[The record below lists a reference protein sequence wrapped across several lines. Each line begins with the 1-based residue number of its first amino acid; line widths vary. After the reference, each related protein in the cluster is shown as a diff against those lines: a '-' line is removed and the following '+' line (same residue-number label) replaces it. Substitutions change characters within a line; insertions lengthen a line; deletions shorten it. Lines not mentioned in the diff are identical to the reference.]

1 MRILTHV
8 SLADAHAHLVEV
20 ETTIVSDEA
29 LPSPLVL
36 FMPVWTPGSYLVREY
51 ARHVEG
57 MRSPAHTVQKVRKN
71 AWTVTHEGK
80 KELTVRYRLY
90 CNDLT
95 VRTNHVDATHMYLNG
110 ACTFLAV
117 EGHADVPTEVS
128 FGSPSGWRVATAL
141 PPTAAENTFV
151 AKDLDTL
158 VDCPVE
164 IGLFRAASVTC
175 AGVPH
180 HFAIWPP
187 EAIHDGNLHRLLEGT
202 KTIVETEAS
211 LLGGA
216 LPHQGYTFILH
227 LSSRGRGGLE
237 HRDSTTLLAAPT
249 AFDTRDGFLDLLSLV
264 AHEYFHLWN
273 VKRLRPAGLHPYRY
287 EEENYTRLLW
297 WFEGATSYFD
307 WRVLR
312 LAKLCTETE
321 YLDHLASEL
330 GYLDQTPGRLV
341 HSLEDASFDA
351 WIKLYR
357 PDENSPNSTVSYYR
371 KGELVCALLD
381 LEMRARTNGTRC
393 LDDVLRHLWANYG
406 KDERPVP
413 EDAMQRIFEEVAGV
427 PMGDLFDTWIRG
439 TADVD
444 VASTLAKVG
453 LVIESTKRDGTSLG
467 LKARDVGGRTTVA
480 SVLRGS
486 AAQRAGVDP
495 GDELVA
501 IGDRRLEGASSIDP
515 ALAPYRAG
523 DRTTVL
529 LVRDGKTRSLEVTL
543 DAAPAGRTKIVPKKD
558 ATDAERDLFRGWI
571 GD

>member
-1 MRILTHV
+1 MRILSHV
-8 SLADAHAHLVEV
+8 SLADPHAHLVEV

-57 MRSPAHTVQKVRKN
+57 MRSPTHAVRKVRKN
-71 AWTVTHEGK
+71 AWSVSHEGAR
-80 KELTVRYRLY
+80 EVTVRYRVY

-95 VRTNHVDATHMYLNG
+95 VRTNHVDATHAYLNG

-117 EGHADVPTEVS
+117 EGRTDVPTEVS
-128 FGSPSGWRVATAL
+128 FGMPAGWRVATAL
-141 PPTAAENTFV
+141 PPAARENAYG

-158 VDCPVE
+158 VDSPIE
-164 IGLFRAASVTC
+164 LGLFRSASVTC
-175 AGVPH
+175 AGVEH
-180 HFAIWPP
+180 AFAIWPP
-187 EAIHDGNLHRLLEGT
+187 DAINDANLHRLLEGT
-202 KTIVETEAS
+202 KTIVETEAK
-211 LLGGA
+211 LLGGG
-216 LPHQGYTFILH
+216 LPHGGYTFILH
-227 LSSRGRGGLE
+227 FSPKGRGGLE

-273 VKRLRPAGLHPYRY
+273 VKRLRPEGLSPYRY

-321 YLDHLASEL
+321 YLDHLAAEL
-330 GYLDQTPGRLV
+330 GYLEQTPGRLV
-341 HSLEDASFDA
+341 HSLEEASFDA

-381 LEMRARTNGTRC
+381 LEMRVRTSGARC
-393 LDDVLRHLWANYG
+393 LDDVLRHLWATYG

-413 EDAMQRIFEEVAGV
+413 EHAMQQIFEDVAGV
-427 PMGDLFDTWIRG
+427 AMGDLFEAWIRG

-444 VASTLAKVG
+444 AASTLAKVG
-453 LVIESTKRDGTSLG
+453 LVIESTKREGASLG
-467 LKARDVGGRTTVA
+467 LKARDAGGKTTVA
-480 SVLRGS
+480 AVLRGS
-486 AAQRAGVDP
+486 AAQRAGVDA
-495 GDELVA
+495 GDELLA
-501 IGDRRLEGASSIDP
+501 IGDRRVETAASMES
-515 ALAPYRAG
+515 ALALFRAG

-529 LVRDGKTRSLEVTL
+529 VARDGKTRPLEVTL
-543 DAAPAGRTKIVPKKD
+543 DAAPAGRAKLVQKKD
-558 ATDAERDLFRGWI
+558 ATDAERALYRAWI